1 MKKYELFDRVPQN
14 APPLTLTGASQGA
27 ARPAKTYEMH
37 ASKGAAPASGGS
49 CGCGGG
55 GCGTGAKSAGAAAK
69 GGGAIGPM
77 GAQLRRLLEEAG
89 RTLQGVPGVDPSGGM
104 NKTFQAL
111 QELTAGLLDQ
121 IDSIDR
127 KRR

>member
-37 ASKGAAPASGGS
+37 APKGAAPASGGS

-55 GCGTGAKSAGAAAK
+55 GCGTGAKGA
-69 GGGAIGPM
+69 GGGTIGPV

-89 RTLQGVPGVDPSGGM
+89 RTLQAAPGVDPSGGM
-104 NKTFQAL
+104 HKTFQAL
-111 QELTAGLLDQ
+111 QEVTAGLLDQ

>member
-1 MKKYELFDRVPQN
+1 MKKYELFDNAPKG
-14 APPLTLTGASQGA
+14 APPLALAGA
-27 ARPAKTYEMH
+27 ARPTKSYEMH

-55 GCGTGAKSAGAAAK
+55 GCGSAAKGAGAAAK
-69 GGGAIGPM
+69 GVGGAALGPV

-89 RTLQGVPGVDPSGGM
+89 RTLQAAPGVDPSGGM

-111 QELTAGLLDQ
+111 QEVTVGLLDQ
-121 IDSIDR
+121 IDAIDR